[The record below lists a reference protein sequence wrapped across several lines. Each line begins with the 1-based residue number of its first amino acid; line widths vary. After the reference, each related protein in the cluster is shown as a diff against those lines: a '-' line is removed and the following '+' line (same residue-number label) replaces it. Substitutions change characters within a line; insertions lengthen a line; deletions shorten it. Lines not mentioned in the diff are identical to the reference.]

1 MSTDRII
8 HAMTKLNKL
17 HRSLN
22 ELAIQKS
29 DIVKAGDM
37 EALNRMLQ
45 EEQKHVKAIETVEK
59 ERVVAATEFLESKGQ
74 HSIEPTVSNC
84 LLYMDES
91 TQHLLE
97 VLKNQLLDEISS
109 LKEWN
114 ELNQQLIYQSLQF
127 VNVTLDM
134 LRPQP
139 VQNLNYERPQH
150 MKANSNGFKGSFD
163 SKA

>member
-8 HAMTKLNKL
+8 NTMEKLIKL

-22 ELAIQKS
+22 KLAIQKT

-37 EALNRMLQ
+37 EALNRLLQ
-45 EEQKHVKAIETVEK
+45 EEQKHVKAIETVEN
-59 ERVVAATEFLESKGQ
+59 ERVDSTNTLLNAVGEL
-74 HSIEPTVSNC
+74 SIEPTISNC
-84 LLYMDES
+84 LPYIEE
-91 TQHLLE
+91 TNQQQLE
-97 VLKNQLLDEISS
+97 ELRKQLLDEISS
-109 LKEWN
+109 LKDRN
-114 ELNQQLIYQSLQF
+114 YLNQQLIYQSLQF
-127 VNVTLDM
+127 VNVSLDM